1 MINMSKEEIIE
12 SLENDILLDY
22 MQSWQLEYIVD
33 FVISNY
39 DNKH

>member
-39 DNKH
+39 DNEY

>member
-1 MINMSKEEIIE
+1 MSKEEIIE
-12 SLENDILLDY
+12 SLENDKLLDY

-39 DNKH
+39 DNEY